1 MNYISTRNKYNISD
15 NNFSKI
21 TMEGLAPDGGLYVPD
36 NFPFLSSKEIY
47 KMANLSYSELFTEII
62 YKKRGFFINFNKIFN
77 SIIISVIFLWVGK
90 IIVCVIQTINFITI
104 T

>member
-36 NFPFLSSKEIY
+36 NFPFLTSKEIY

-62 YKKRGFFINFNKIFN
+62 YKFCGSCVNKSEIYEIAKDFKFDKSEQKKLYFWDNFKKK
-77 SIIISVIFLWVGK
+77 S
-90 IIVCVIQTINFITI
+90 
-104 T
+104 

>member
-36 NFPFLSSKEIY
+36 NFPFIK
-47 KMANLSYSELFTEII
+47 
-62 YKKRGFFINFNKIFN
+62 
-77 SIIISVIFLWVGK
+77 
-90 IIVCVIQTINFITI
+90 
-104 T
+104 